1 MKAACTL
8 IFTGWLLAV
17 GLACAVDSPRALG
30 NIDSSPKQ
38 RELPETSGIGGTSE
52 WEMIR
57 EASEPAWAGDEA
69 DSAEAPSADSG
80 AVDHPAE
87 SKPGAAR
94 TPVGTPDDALVV
106 VDHQNGL
113 PPDYTPDDLVPLQPL
128 DVPTLRGESM
138 KLRAAAAEATARML
152 ADARKAGFEL
162 LVCSAYRSYEA
173 QIVSYGRLTAIHG
186 EEARAFSAPPG
197 HSEHQLGTVV
207 DVSNAETDYRLHQS
221 FGETEA
227 SEWIRQNAAEYGFVL
242 SYPRG
247 AEEHTKYHWEPWH
260 YRYIGRENALRYREG
275 DYASPQQYFLRQG
288 VLPGK

>member
-57 EASEPAWAGDEA
+57 EASEPAWVGEEAG
-69 DSAEAPSADSG
+69 SAEAPSADSG

-162 LVCSAYRSYEA
+162 LVYSAYRSYEA

-227 SEWIRQNAAEYGFVL
+227 SEWLRQNAAEYGFVL

-260 YRYIGRENALRYREG
+260 YRYIGQENALGYREG